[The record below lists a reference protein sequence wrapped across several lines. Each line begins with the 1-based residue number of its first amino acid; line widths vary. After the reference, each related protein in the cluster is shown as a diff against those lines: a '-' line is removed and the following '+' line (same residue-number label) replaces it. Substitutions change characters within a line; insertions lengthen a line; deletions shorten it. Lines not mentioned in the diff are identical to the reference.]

1 MADMNSQ
8 KFRDMRDGAVG
19 FVAALAFGGSCIMI
33 LLGALGFFDH
43 GTTYKFPQTAT
54 KEHRR

>member
-1 MADMNSQ
+1 MNSQ
-8 KFRDMRDGAVG
+8 KFRDMRDGAIG